1 MKVVLDCNIWVSYII
16 SRKLAELTDLVQ
28 VHHLT
33 LFSCDE
39 LACELADVLSREK
52 LAKYLTKNVGEYVDF
67 YKDITTEIIITSFYK
82 DSPDAKDNY
91 LFDLAI
97 QSGASCLVTGDKALL
112 ALGTVE
118 NVKVISW
125 TEFKAYFNQ
134 VESSL

>member
-1 MKVVLDCNIWVSYII
+1 
-16 SRKLAELTDLVQ
+16 
-28 VHHLT
+28 
-33 LFSCDE
+33 
-39 LACELADVLSREK
+39 
-52 LAKYLTKNVGEYVDF
+52 
-67 YKDITTEIIITSFYK
+67 
-82 DSPDAKDNY
+82 
-91 LFDLAI
+91 LAI